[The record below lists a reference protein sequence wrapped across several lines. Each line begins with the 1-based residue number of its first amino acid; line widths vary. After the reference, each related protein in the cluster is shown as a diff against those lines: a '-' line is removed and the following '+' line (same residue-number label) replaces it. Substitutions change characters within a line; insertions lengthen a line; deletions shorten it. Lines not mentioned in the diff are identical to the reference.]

1 MEFKEKNLGYIVAI
15 LSIFTAFIMIS
26 EWKKYEEKVIISSK
40 KPIMDSLNYDAS
52 VSAEKAEKIN
62 LLEKMAMA
70 EREKI
75 KVMIE
80 HDNSP
85 LTKTYPMI
93 LDATNSF
100 DPDVGDNIQYVWK
113 QVSGNKVEIMP
124 NPFLGK
130 LALRQRQ
137 VSIHLS

>member
-1 MEFKEKNLGYIVAI
+1 MSIIKSKIKIEFKEKNLGYIIAI

-26 EWKKYEEKVIISSK
+26 EWKKYEEKVIFDLK
-40 KPIMDSLNYDAS
+40 KPIMDSLNYDAT
-52 VSAEKAEKIN
+52 VTVETVEKIN
-62 LLEKMAMA
+62 LLQKMAMA

-93 LDATNSF
+93 RC
-100 DPDVGDNIQYVWK
+100 Y
-113 QVSGNKVEIMP
+113 
-124 NPFLGK
+124 
-130 LALRQRQ
+130 
-137 VSIHLS
+137 